1 MDLITLLNNIRQDNG
16 FELIAR
22 NPAAQ
27 FGRPSRRYIGA
38 ELLPERTNIPG
49 NAYREEEIRYRTVIA
64 NSGTRYSPAQKKG
77 GDIVGSF
84 MVELA
89 ESDISREFTGQQ
101 YDTLLRILA
110 GNRSMEA
117 MAAVTN
123 WLDTTVNLALVE
135 LLEVQRWQAIV
146 GAVIH
151 RTGDNAL
158 SEDIVYAN
166 PDGHR
171 VRVAASWSEDG
182 TDPFEDIATM
192 ADLLASKGYNINRII
207 TSRQVL
213 SIMAANAKVKTRTG
227 VAVISPTGQIT
238 SASGRATRDV
248 INNALTS
255 DGLPPIEL
263 YDLQYRTQAGTEYFL
278 PRGTMVLACTTG
290 RMEDIDLG
298 DETRTIYDTLGY
310 TAVGRGVGQASNGR
324 VIQAEAMTD
333 KPPRIEA
340 QGWQT
345 ALPVITEPEAL
356 AVIYGITDSGP
367 ALPGGEAEKG

>member
-1 MDLITLLNNIRQDNG
+1 MDLVTLLNEINQTTG
-16 FELIAR
+16 FERIAR

-27 FGRPSRRYIGA
+27 FGRPQRRYIGA

-49 NAYREEEIRYRTVIA
+49 NAYREENIQYRTVIA

-77 GDIVGSF
+77 GDLVGSF
-84 MVELA
+84 LVELA

-101 YDTLLRILA
+101 YDALLRILA

-117 MAAVTN
+117 LATITN

-146 GAVIH
+146 NAQVV
-151 RTGDNAL
+151 RTGDNKL
-158 SEDIVYAN
+158 SEDIDYAN

-171 VRVAASWSEDG
+171 AAAVAAWSDDA
-182 TDPFEDIATM
+182 TDPFEDIFTKV
-192 ADLLASKGYNINRII
+192 DLLAGKGYNVNRII
-207 TSRQVL
+207 TRRSVV
-213 SIMAANAKVKTRTG
+213 SIMSANAKVKTRVG
-227 VAVISPTGQIT
+227 VAVVNPSGQIT
-238 SASGRATRDV
+238 SAAGRASMDA
-248 INNALTS
+248 INGALQA
-255 DGLPPIEL
+255 DGLPAIEL
-263 YDLQYRTQAGTEYFL
+263 YDLQYRTQTGTEFFL
-278 PRGTMVLACTTG
+278 PSGTMVFACTTG

-298 DETRTIYDTLGY
+298 DDTRTIYDTLGY

-324 VIQAEAMTD
+324 IIQAEAKTD

-356 AVIYGITDSGP
+356 AVISGI
-367 ALPGGEAEKG
+367 A